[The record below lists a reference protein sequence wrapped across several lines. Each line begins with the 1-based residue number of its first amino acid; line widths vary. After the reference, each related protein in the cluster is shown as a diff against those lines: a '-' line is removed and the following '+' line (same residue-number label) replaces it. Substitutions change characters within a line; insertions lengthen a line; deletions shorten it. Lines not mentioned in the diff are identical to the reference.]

1 MPAEWPVSSK
11 VAASTKSQPMAVK
24 RVRSTE
30 GQQPEVKRTATTQ
43 AVQQYV
49 SYASVLEKKDSG
61 KHTVMKAEVED
72 ICTA

>member
-43 AVQQYV
+43 AV
-49 SYASVLEKKDSG
+49 LMLRCWKKKDSG

>member
-49 SYASVLEKKDSG
+49 SYASVLEKK
-61 KHTVMKAEVED
+61 KIVES
-72 ICTA
+72 TLL